1 MSEKLTRERVTG
13 NLMLGVSLW
22 MRDKIEEIQVDP
34 MYREIYNQKFK
45 QVCNQ
50 FCNELTKKIDRV
62 NKIVENGIDTKKVT
76 KDQKVKAFNGMQE
89 ISMML
94 DEAVEKIIKLQ
105 SDEATDSKKG

>member
-34 MYREIYNQKFK
+34 MYRDIYNQKFK

-50 FCNELTKKIDRV
+50 FCNELTKKIERVDKIILTGIGNGHVSKEQRDR
-62 NKIVENGIDTKKVT
+62 
-76 KDQKVKAFNGMQE
+76 AFYGMCE
-89 ISMML
+89 IANAL
-94 DEAVEKIIKLQ
+94 DAQVEKIIKLQ
-105 SDEATDSKKG
+105 SDEAADSKKG